1 MPRGG
6 TSYEKEGRPE
16 ENALF
21 HLQDVQV
28 EMEHR
33 NKPGYIGGGTSAPDV
48 TKSENAGERN
58 MNIHNYPVIRMPNPQ
73 KLRKR
78 LRLTSE
84 PLFLLVFAKEG
95 EEYLVEL
102 TQKQIAKLL
111 EKDGIHLISLQASI
125 DKEGNWRKK
134 EVWI

>member
-1 MPRGG
+1 
-6 TSYEKEGRPE
+6 
-16 ENALF
+16 
-21 HLQDVQV
+21 
-28 EMEHR
+28 
-33 NKPGYIGGGTSAPDV
+33 
-48 TKSENAGERN
+48 

-84 PLFLLVFAKEG
+84 PLFLLVFSGEG

-125 DKEGNWRKK
+125 DREGNWRKK

>member
-1 MPRGG
+1 
-6 TSYEKEGRPE
+6 
-16 ENALF
+16 
-21 HLQDVQV
+21 
-28 EMEHR
+28 
-33 NKPGYIGGGTSAPDV
+33 
-48 TKSENAGERN
+48 

-73 KLRKR
+73 KLRKG

-84 PLFLLVFAKEG
+84 PLFLLVFSREG

>member
-1 MPRGG
+1 
-6 TSYEKEGRPE
+6 
-16 ENALF
+16 
-21 HLQDVQV
+21 
-28 EMEHR
+28 
-33 NKPGYIGGGTSAPDV
+33 
-48 TKSENAGERN
+48 
-58 MNIHNYPVIRMPNPQ
+58 MNVHDYPVIRMPNSQ

-84 PLFLLVFAKEG
+84 PLFLLVFSREG

-125 DKEGNWRKK
+125 DREGNWRKK